1 MPDRGAAVRDSI
13 IRSRPGYG
21 QGEIFARVS
30 HLCGTRGL
38 VQLSHNGPAIRQ
50 ARLRSS
56 LNPLYIDDHLSSM
69 IQEGYETVSW
79 LQSQLDPIKREKRE
93 YGLPPEGRI
102 ASEAGDSLL
111 DAYSRAVTGAVEKVS
126 PSVVNIEVHQ
136 SLPGS
141 RSGRTRPGEERERRG
156 GGSGF
161 VFTPDGLILTNSH
174 VVHEAKRIEV
184 TVADGRRMAASA
196 IGDDPASDLAV
207 IRVDELLSGE
217 PGLAAAEFGDSQR
230 LRVGQVAIAI
240 GAPYGFQSTV
250 TAGVVSAL
258 GRSLRSYSGRL
269 IDDVIQTDASLNP
282 GNSGGPLV
290 DSAGRVIGV
299 NTATILPAQG
309 LCFAIGI
316 NTAKFVA
323 SRLLRDG
330 RLRRSYIGVSAQT
343 VPVHRR
349 VVRFYDLPRETG
361 AMVLSVEDGSPA
373 RRAGLRGGDVIVA
386 LEGHPVAGVDD
397 LHRVLTDVRVGVSCS
412 LTVLRY
418 TEKLELKIVPEEA
431 K

>member
-1 MPDRGAAVRDSI
+1 MNLEEAACVLVATVGPPTPSHQISDQNRWNEQ
-13 IRSRPGYG
+13 RP
-21 QGEIFARVS
+21 QDE
-30 HLCGTRGL
+30 
-38 VQLSHNGPAIRQ
+38 AISPQ
-50 ARLRSS
+50 TAPS
-56 LNPLYIDDHLSSM
+56 D
-69 IQEGYETVSW
+69 
-79 LQSQLDPIKREKRE
+79 
-93 YGLPPEGRI
+93 
-102 ASEAGDSLL
+102 DSLL
-111 DAYSRAVTGAVEKVS
+111 DAYSHAVTGAVERVS

-136 SLPGS
+136 SA
-141 RSGRTRPGEERERRG
+141 GRTRSGEPRERHG

-161 VFTPDGLILTNSH
+161 IFTPDGLILTNSH
-174 VVHEAKRIEV
+174 VVHDARRIEV
-184 TVADGRRMAASA
+184 TLADGRRMPARA

-207 IRVDELLSGE
+207 IRVDEPRVNE
-217 PGLAAAEFGDSQR
+217 PGLAAAALGDSQR
-230 LRVGQVAIAI
+230 LRVGQIVIAI

-290 DSAGRVIGV
+290 DSLGHVVGV

-309 LCFAIGI
+309 ICFAIGI

-330 RLRRSYIGVSAQT
+330 RIRRSFIGVSAQT

-349 VVRFYDLPRETG
+349 VVRFYDLPKETG
-361 AMVLSVEDGSPA
+361 VVVLGVEENSPA
-373 RRAGLRGGDVIVA
+373 RRAGLREGDVIVA
-386 LEGHPVAGVDD
+386 LEGRPVAGVDD

-412 LTVLRY
+412 LTVLRH
-418 TEKLELKIVPEEA
+418 TEKLELKILPEEA
-431 K
+431 R

>member
-1 MPDRGAAVRDSI
+1 MYLEETGNAFPELSTGA
-13 IRSRPGYG
+13 
-21 QGEIFARVS
+21 
-30 HLCGTRGL
+30 
-38 VQLSHNGPAIRQ
+38 
-50 ARLRSS
+50 
-56 LNPLYIDDHLSSM
+56 
-69 IQEGYETVSW
+69 
-79 LQSQLDPIKREKRE
+79 
-93 YGLPPEGRI
+93 PPTI
-102 ASEAGDSLL
+102 PHADDSLL
-111 DAYSRAVTGAVEKVS
+111 DAYSHAVTGAVGRVS

-136 SLPGS
+136 SSGRA
-141 RSGRTRPGEERERRG
+141 RSGEPRERRG

-174 VVHEAKRIEV
+174 VVHDASRIEV
-184 TVADGRRMAASA
+184 TLSDGRRMPATS

-207 IRVDELLSGE
+207 VRVNNAPVDE
-217 PGLAAAEFGDSQR
+217 PGLTAAALGDSQQ
-230 LRVGQVAIAI
+230 LRVGQLAIAI
-240 GAPYGFQSTV
+240 GNPYGFQSTV

-269 IDDVIQTDASLNP
+269 IDDVIQTDAALNP

-309 LCFAIGI
+309 ICFAIGI

-330 RLRRSYIGVSAQT
+330 RIRRSYVGVSAQT
-343 VPVHRR
+343 VPIHRR
-349 VVRFYDLPRETG
+349 VVRFYDLPKETG
-361 AMVLSVEDGSPA
+361 VVVLSVEEKSPA
-373 RRAGLRGGDVIVA
+373 RLAAIREGDVIIA

-412 LTVLRY
+412 LTILRH
-418 TEKLELKIVPEEA
+418 TEKLEMKIVPEEA